1 MRVMIF
7 AKSTP
12 EAELAPRGAEGYE
25 EMARFHEE
33 LSNAGVLLDS
43 GALLPSTEGARVRFE
58 GEAATVTDGPF
69 TESKELVA
77 GYWLWQVRSIDEAVE
92 WLKRAPFGD
101 GMELEI
107 RPLFD
112 MDMSAA
118 EAPAKD

>member
-12 EAELAPRGAEGYE
+12 EAEGAPRGTEGYE
-25 EMARFHEE
+25 DMARFHEE

-43 GALLPSTEGARVRFE
+43 GALLPSSEGARVRFE
-58 GEAATVTDGPF
+58 GEATSVTDGPF

-77 GYWLWQVRSIDEAVE
+77 GYWLWQVRSIEEAIE
-92 WLKRAPFGD
+92 WLKRAPFPD

-112 MDMSAA
+112 MDMTAA
-118 EAPAKD
+118 EAPTQA